1 MLQRPLRSI
10 TSITTRLH
18 QSPSSTTRLF
28 SRPSSSAAPSTPS
41 DSNSTPAPESETAPL
56 DPDSSS
62 SSYSASPG
70 GQGKGYRA
78 WLAGDGAKYRR
89 GIPGRTN
96 WLGDQVS
103 SLSCPLLSL
112 FSSLFGLE
120 HSLLLALASARS
132 ARAEQSF
139 EADQHRRSLSRIS
152 AARTMLLWLLW

>member
-10 TSITTRLH
+10 TSITTGLQ

-28 SRPSSSAAPSTPS
+28 SRPSSSGPSTPS
-41 DSNSTPAPESETAPL
+41 DSDSTPTPASESETAPL

-62 SSYSASPG
+62 SSSSSAS
-70 GQGKGYRA
+70 QGKGYRA